1 MGRQIFSLNV
11 QMEIDSPEIADGE
24 SGAQLKVSAESL
36 HSLVTQLRDEQLA
49 DIEEF
54 NASEFESAIKKANE
68 INVIL
73 AKIEDL
79 VDFDLDEDE
88 DDEE

>member
-1 MGRQIFSLNV
+1 MGKLVFTLNV
-11 QMEIDSPEIADGE
+11 QMEIDSPEITDGE
-24 SGAQLKVSAESL
+24 SGAELKVSAESL

-79 VDFDLDEDE
+79 VDFDM

>member
-1 MGRQIFSLNV
+1 MGKQVFTLNV

-36 HSLVTQLRDEQLA
+36 HSLITQLRDEQLA

-54 NASEFESAIKKANE
+54 NATEFESAIKKANE

-73 AKIEDL
+73 AKVEEL
-79 VDFDLDEDE
+79 VDFDLCDE
-88 DDEE
+88 DDDEE

>member
-1 MGRQIFSLNV
+1 MGKQVFTLNV
-11 QMEIDSPEIADGE
+11 QMEIDSPELSDGE

-36 HSLVTQLRDEQLA
+36 HSLVSQLRDEQLA

-54 NASEFESAIKKANE
+54 NAAEFENAIKKANE

-79 VDFDLDEDE
+79 VDFDSDGEDE
-88 DDEE
+88 E

>member
-1 MGRQIFSLNV
+1 MGKQVFTLNV
-11 QMEIDSPEIADGE
+11 QMEIDSPEITDGE
-24 SGAQLKVSAESL
+24 SGAELKVSAESL

-79 VDFDLDEDE
+79 VDFDM